1 MRAEFLV
8 MIQRAYDEV
17 HTALWGALVAF
28 LLFFPVAMLPQIKA
42 GRAALDAQVASE
54 ISAENDSYCRRFRFV
69 PSTPDYRSC
78 LDELQRLRS
87 SIEKRIAA
95 DYEF

>member
-1 MRAEFLV
+1 MTEELFA
-8 MIQRAYDEV
+8 MIQRAYEEV

-42 GRAALDAQVASE
+42 GRAALEARVASE
-54 ISAENDSYCRRFRFV
+54 ISAEDDSYCRRFRFV
-69 PSTPDYRSC
+69 PSTPGYRSC

-87 SIEKRIAA
+87 SIERRMAA